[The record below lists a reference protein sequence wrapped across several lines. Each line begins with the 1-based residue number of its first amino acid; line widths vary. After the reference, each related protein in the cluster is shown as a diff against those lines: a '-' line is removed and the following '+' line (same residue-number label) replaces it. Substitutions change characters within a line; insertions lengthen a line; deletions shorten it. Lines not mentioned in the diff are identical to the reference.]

1 MAFLLARAFG
11 ARAPPTV
18 DTTACGS
25 PQTLSTAGFETEDVW
40 RGRTVSV
47 DSAKEMHA
55 AHPEDGSTC
64 KGLLLAPGSED
75 LHRCG
80 SKGSVDSADVRKSSA
95 RAEALR
101 RAEML
106 ARFDH
111 SYGGRRR

>member
-11 ARAPPTV
+11 APAPPTV
-18 DTTACGS
+18 DTAAFGS
-25 PQTLSTAGFETEDVW
+25 PQTLSTAGFETENVW
-40 RGRTVSV
+40 RGRAVST
-47 DSAKEMHA
+47 DSATETHGVRS
-55 AHPEDGSTC
+55 EDGSTC
-64 KGLLLAPGSED
+64 QGRLLALSSED
-75 LHRCG
+75 MRRCG
-80 SKGSVDSADVRKSSA
+80 SKDSVDLRKSSA